1 MTPETLP
8 IDPAGDASRLL
19 WDLRHVPDIDGS
31 SEYPWFNYWSGGEHL
46 LPPATWA
53 ACNELIDRGQVD
65 FCKGIAFRGTG
76 AAASLPSYS
85 RRVKEAFRLAN
96 FWYER
101 HESISAERDALRDVI
116 FDLRR
121 RAEEAEAELA
131 RAKAELAELKAQ
143 RKAEHKDS
151 LQRAIIATLETMS
164 TMWPK
169 GEAPS
174 SRLWQAIVDRGH
186 VATVRPGLAAEGESH
201 RFYRAKMAL
210 VNAGRLRES
219 RWFCSLV
226 PDGAAAP
233 TKEFEP
239 TFMD

>member
-8 IDPAGDASRLL
+8 ADPAGEASRLL
-19 WDLRHVPDIDGS
+19 WELRHVPDSDGS
-31 SEYPWFNYWSGGEHL
+31 SEYPWFNYWPDGEHL

-53 ACNELIDRGQVD
+53 ACNELIARGQVD
-65 FCKGIAFRGTG
+65 FCKGVAFRGTG
-76 AAASLPSYS
+76 AVAPPPGYS
-85 RRVKEAFRLAN
+85 QRLKLAN

-101 HESISAERDALRDVI
+101 QEGISAERDALRDLI
-116 FDLRR
+116 FDLRL
-121 RAEEAEAELA
+121 RAEKAEAELA
-131 RAKAELAELKAQ
+131 RAKAELADLKAE
-143 RKAEHKDS
+143 RKAEHKDN

-186 VATVRPGLAAEGESH
+186 VAVVRPGQAAEGESH

-210 VNAGRLRES
+210 VKAGRLRES
-219 RWFCSLV
+219 RGFCSLV

-233 TKEFEP
+233 TKECEP